1 MKRISLFCL
10 ILMTTMAAYSAQ
22 IFTDDF
28 HRTIEIR
35 NLETNPKKAANEV
48 VYINQKNCIIH
59 SPANDKLVQSIRY
72 DKQHNTFFVRVLQGK
87 KIVGR
92 TLYDM
97 FGTPIRRFDYSVF
110 IEYLDHSVVAKQT
123 KDTTKV
129 DTVLKMSINEYNG
142 RACMRKVKELQSSKP
157 EEAAMYYEYALQLQ
171 CPIAS
176 ESELADLYLKA
187 AKEKTYKAD
196 YFLYDKAAHLGN
208 VPAMEAMIRKYTTC
222 VNTADSEEKKQEWR
236 NLLTA
241 WAGAAS
247 DRGSM
252 YGTYVYGEYLLAK
265 GELPKAEIC
274 FEQAANAG
282 ITGADEALRETKEKM
297 KPVSVKGKLPA
308 ELSKHL
314 QDLTNENLYVLA
326 RKGYIDAIEEYCT
339 SELFFSYLPDG
350 EPDIFSDD
358 SSEESGFSPLS
369 ERTAAE
375 VIPLL
380 QSAAPRSNKCKFLL
394 ACCLSDKRCFGVAFP
409 AAKEHP
415 YVNIKQA
422 QKWVREFMANP
433 PKNAEDNPFRM
444 SNEQIRQMAEKILSY
459 DANYQRPAVSVMSG
473 VDINQIARYSDTSV
487 GMTDKEQKTTT
498 YDPNRPPTN
507 TTYRTMEQLVYYPMG
522 LACMP
527 KDGEGLMS
535 KNKLSELKSILS
547 KNGYEYKASTY
558 DNSVGLYLKKD
569 GMIRHGSY
577 SLTPYIDQWEN
588 DKNYLSSWWY
598 ISYLRHSNLSKANK
612 EYKAWLK
619 ELQDMGFTM
628 NKVSTIGDKYDKKQ
642 YWGRKGSYRVELKL
656 GKYADYEIQ
665 LHVYPKYYK

>member
-22 IFTDDF
+22 FFTDDF

-48 VYINQKNCIIH
+48 VYINQKNCIN
-59 SPANDKLVQSIRY
+59 SLVNYKLVQSIKY
-72 DKQHNTFFVRVLQGK
+72 DQKHNTFFVRVLQGK

-97 FGTPIRRFDYSVF
+97 FGTPIRRFDYPVF

-187 AKEKTYKAD
+187 AKEKIYITD

-222 VNTADSEEKKQEWR
+222 VNTAGSEEKKQEWR

-252 YGTYVYGEYLLAK
+252 YGKYVYGEYLLAK

-409 AAKEHP
+409 AEKEHP

-473 VDINQIARYSDTSV
+473 VDINQIARYSDTS
-487 GMTDKEQKTTT
+487 GGTTKNEQKTTT

-535 KNKLSELKSILS
+535 QNKFSELKSILS
-547 KNGYEYKASTY
+547 KNGYQYEARTY
-558 DNSVGLYLKKD
+558 DNSVHLNLKKD
-569 GMIRHGSY
+569 GMLRHGSY
-577 SLTPYIDQWEN
+577 SLKPFIGLYNNVTY
-588 DKNYLSSWWY
+588 SSWYY
-598 ISYLRHSNLSKANK
+598 ISYLGHSHSSKANK

-628 NKVSTIGDKYDKKQ
+628 KKESTAGNKYRKKQ
-642 YWGRKGSYRVELKL
+642 YWGRKGSYSVELIL
-656 GKYADYEIQ
+656 EKYSDYEIQ
-665 LHVYPKYYK
+665 LHVSPNLHK

>member
-48 VYINQKNCIIH
+48 VYINQKNCIN
-59 SPANDKLVQSIRY
+59 SLVNYKLVQSIKY

-97 FGTPIRRFDYSVF
+97 FGTPIRRFDKPVF

-187 AKEKTYKAD
+187 AKEKIYITD

-222 VNTADSEEKKQEWR
+222 VNTAGSEEKKQEWR

-265 GELPKAEIC
+265 GEWLKAEIC

-314 QDLTNENLYVLA
+314 QDLTIENLYVLA

-409 AAKEHP
+409 AEKEHP

-444 SNEQIRQMAEKILSY
+444 SNEQIRQMAENILSY

-473 VDINQIARYSDTSV
+473 VDINQIARYSDMQGGT
-487 GMTDKEQKTTT
+487 TKNEQKTTT

-507 TTYRTMEQLVYYPMG
+507 TTNRTMEQLVYYPMG

-527 KDGEGLMS
+527 KNGEGLMS
-535 KNKLSELKSILS
+535 KNKISELKSILS
-547 KNGYEYKASTY
+547 KNGYQYETDTY
-558 DNSVGLYLKKD
+558 DNSVCLYFKKD
-569 GMIRHGSY
+569 GILRHGSY
-577 SLTPYIDQWEN
+577 SLKPFISLSNNVTY
-588 DKNYLSSWWY
+588 SSWWY

-628 NKVSTIGDKYDKKQ
+628 KKESTAGNKYDKKK
-642 YWGRKGSYRVELKL
+642 YEGRKGSYRVVLRLE
-656 GKYADYEIQ
+656 KYSYYEIQ
-665 LHVYPKYYK
+665 LYVYPNLHK